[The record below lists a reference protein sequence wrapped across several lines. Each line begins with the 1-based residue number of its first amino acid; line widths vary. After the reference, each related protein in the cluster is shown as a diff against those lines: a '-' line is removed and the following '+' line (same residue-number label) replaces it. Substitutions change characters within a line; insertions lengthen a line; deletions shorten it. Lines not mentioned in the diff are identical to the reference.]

1 MATARDFL
9 CKAIDLARENVRRG
23 GRPFGAVL
31 VKDGTVIA
39 TGVNEIQTT
48 QDPTAHA
55 ELQAIRA
62 ASQVLGSPR
71 LDGCVV
77 YASGHPC
84 PMCLSAMH
92 LTGIREVTYA
102 YSNEDGEPYGLS
114 TAAIYAELSKPLA
127 QQSLKVTYLPVRPET
142 GDDLYQVWRDA
153 AQANPD
159 ASDSGDPSLDK
170 PSSSRPNLS

>member
-1 MATARDFL
+1 MSPAERFL
-9 CKAIDLARENVRRG
+9 CEAIDLARENVRKG

-31 VKDGTVIA
+31 VKDGAVIA
-39 TGVNEIQTT
+39 TGVNEIHAT

-62 ASQVLGSPR
+62 ASRALGSPR
-71 LDGCVV
+71 LDGCVI

-114 TAAIYAELSKPLA
+114 TAAIYEELARPLA
-127 QQSLKVTYLPVRPET
+127 EQSLKIAHVPVRREE
-142 GDDLYQVWRDA
+142 GDLYEMWRDA
-153 AQANPD
+153 ASPPPD
-159 ASDSGDPSLDK
+159 GSGSGR
-170 PSSSRPNLS
+170 SA